1 MTANTDDIGNY
12 FFLKRRVKEAKQRLI
27 EIDMLFFAQTMS
39 SYCTENG
46 MQLISQ
52 GFDIQRNC
60 NEHLDVKATIERNIE
75 IATFK
80 KDHFSRYLQELS
92 KSERLYLKA
101 KYVLHRD
108 HLENEHIERECLLE
122 IDEIEQAARYRFNL
136 KDPDQERKEQQAA
149 ARMTFFKAFERAKA
163 LIK

>member
-60 NEHLDVKATIERNIE
+60 NEHLDVKADIEQKIKLSE
-75 IATFK
+75 FK
-80 KDHFSRYLQELS
+80 QRHFSRYLQTLTKEQ
-92 KSERLYLKA
+92 RLFLKE
-101 KYVLHRD
+101 KYILHRD
-108 HLENEHIERECLLE
+108 QLENEHIERECLAE

>member
-1 MTANTDDIGNY
+1 MAEPDSINEY
-12 FFLKRRVKEAKQRLI
+12 FLLQRRIKSSRVRLA
-27 EIDMLFFAQTMS
+27 ELDRLFFSQTMS
-39 SYCTENG
+39 SYVTENG

-60 NEHLDVKATIERNIE
+60 NEHLDVKADIEQKIKLSE
-75 IATFK
+75 FK
-80 KDHFSRYLQELS
+80 QRHFSRYLQTLTKEQ
-92 KSERLYLKA
+92 RLFLKM

-108 HLENEHIERECLLE
+108 QLENEHIERECLLE

-136 KDPDQERKEQQAA
+136 KDPDQERKEQQEA

-163 LIK
+163 LIG